1 MKYKWMFAA
10 CTALVPTIV
19 CGQGLQVKDCRTLA
33 DAGNFLGPDEV
44 MADGLVCKIVKPKPA
59 ASATTETT
67 KKDSD
72 PRSKL
77 SLLGIVD
84 TKSQQPDAK
93 AGPLPAAATPGA
105 STNPAP
111 GAAVS
116 ESSSAPRDPTFGVEQ
131 APSLGDVARAYQ
143 KSSRRQT
150 AKKPEEPAVAQ
161 ALTATTPEVKGEARS
176 ATAVPS
182 MPVVRAQ
189 TTDIPERTSA
199 VTPAAA
205 MDSKVEATPTARASA
220 ASAAAQPAAKTAA
233 LEAKPALEVKL
244 ESAPSARAS
253 EAPAVREAQL
263 TTKTAIVEAQPP
275 LEVKLESAPAANA
288 SAAPATAEAQPAT
301 KTPATEAE
309 PSAEAKPE
317 LSPEAAPPATPA
329 MDASQPEMKTGSFD
343 AQEGPRNGERPE
355 VRAAMPE
362 PEAESNSERP
372 QEVKLGV
379 FEPPQKTETKPQGP
393 VDPFGAPS
401 EDVAIQEPRPG
412 CAKIVSLGSMEKE
425 RLVLATPDWAM
436 KWLEKNQKRFPG
448 ICFADSP
455 LTGVSNFLI
464 VFFTAA
470 PPASPADAAAKTTVS
485 ASTASGS
492 SSGTFTT
499 SFGSTWHYT
508 YDNAATTTVTTAW
521 TESVPHNQQAQ
532 TLYATAYTERG
543 IPISQHWPGPP
554 KGHEKETTGSRGHK
568 NDTVPPA
575 VRIMSDLLG
584 EMITDLAAH

>member
-1 MKYKWMFAA
+1 MKYKWMLAA

-19 CGQGLQVKDCRTLA
+19 GGQGVQGKDCRTLA
-33 DAGNFLGPDEV
+33 DAGNFLEPDEV
-44 MADGLVCKIVKPKPA
+44 MADGLVCKIVKPKPV
-59 ASATTETT
+59 ASTTETT

-72 PRSKL
+72 PRSKVA
-77 SLLGIVD
+77 LLGIVD
-84 TKSQQPDAK
+84 TKSQPPDAK

-105 STNPAP
+105 YTNPAP

-116 ESSSAPRDPTFGVEQ
+116 ETSAAPRDPTFGVEQ

-150 AKKPEEPAVAQ
+150 AKKPEEPAVAE
-161 ALTATTPEVKGEARS
+161 ALTATTPKVKGQAPS

-182 MPVVRAQ
+182 TPVVPAQ
-189 TTDIPERTSA
+189 TTDIPQRTSA
-199 VTPAAA
+199 VIPVAA
-205 MDSKVEATPTARASA
+205 MDSKAEATPTARASA

-233 LEAKPALEVKL
+233 VEAKPALEVKL

-263 TTKTAIVEAQPP
+263 TTKTATVEAQPP
-275 LEVKLESAPAANA
+275 LKVQSESAPAANA

-301 KTPATEAE
+301 KTPAMEAE

-343 AQEGPRNGERPE
+343 AQGGPRNGERPE

-362 PEAESNSERP
+362 PKAESNSERP

-379 FEPPQKTETKPQGP
+379 FEPPRETETKPQGP
-393 VDPFGAPS
+393 VDPFGALP

-412 CAKIVSLGSMEKE
+412 CARIVSLGSMENE

-448 ICFADSP
+448 VCFADSP
-455 LTGVSNFLI
+455 LTGVSNFLV

-470 PPASPADAAAKTTVS
+470 PPASPADAVAKTTVS

-492 SSGTFTT
+492 SGGTFTT

-508 YDNAATTTVTTAW
+508 HDNAATTTVTTAW
-521 TESVPHNQQAQ
+521 TESVPDNQQAQ
-532 TLYATAYTERG
+532 TLYATAYTEQG

-554 KGHEKETTGSRGHK
+554 KGHEKETRGSRGRK

-584 EMITDLAAH
+584 EMMTDLAAH